1 MALRAHCHRVQ
12 AAHII
17 RGNHHLL
24 QERPR
29 VGEQAHRV
37 VERVA
42 DQQLPQH
49 RHADPAWRARQSLC
63 VRPGLELQEE
73 AALKVEDLDAL
84 VRRVADEDLLLV
96 ADADV
101 HGAVA
106 SLPPAAAGRDGKN
119 FDQLQLRVELHSPT
133 RRADNKVVVVVTGQA
148 VGGVAGADLLEELP
162 FLRKHLAK
170 KRLEMFQACHL
181 VVLTSLCAC
190 SLAEELASLQKQL
203 VKQTENA

>member
-1 MALRAHCHRVQ
+1 MLVNKPTEWLSVSLISSCPSTVTQIPPGEHASPSACAL
-12 AAHII
+12 
-17 RGNHHLL
+17 
-24 QERPR
+24 
-29 VGEQAHRV
+29 
-37 VERVA
+37 
-42 DQQLPQH
+42 
-49 RHADPAWRARQSLC
+49 
-63 VRPGLELQEE
+63 GLNCREE

-133 RRADNKVVVVVTGQA
+133 RRADNKVVVVVAGQA

-190 SLAEELASLQKQL
+190 SLAEELASLRKQL